1 MRTVCRGDNCG
12 VGIIWAALR
21 NQADDFRGSVGE
33 VVGSVLRAQLQE
45 EAHGGTCT
53 QGGKGG
59 RRPRGD
65 PPHISQRPCG
75 GLTVDSCCVNFCT

>member
-1 MRTVCRGDNCG
+1 MRTVCRGENCG

-21 NQADDFRGSVGE
+21 NQAEDFRGSVGE
-33 VVGSVLRAQLQE
+33 VVESVLGAQLQE
-45 EAHGGTCT
+45 EARGGTCT

-65 PPHISQRPCG
+65 PPTSPRGRVVVSQR
-75 GLTVDSCCVNFCT
+75 TRAV